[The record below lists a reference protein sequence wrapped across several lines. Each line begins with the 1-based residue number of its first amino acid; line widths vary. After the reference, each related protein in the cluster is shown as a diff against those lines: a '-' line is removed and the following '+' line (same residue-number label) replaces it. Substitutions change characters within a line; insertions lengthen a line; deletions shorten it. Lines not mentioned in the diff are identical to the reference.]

1 MKFLLSVIALLVLV
15 SCKSKSPSQD
25 TAELPRPDIHPVV
38 APPPSG
44 TTEPLTGNA
53 ADAGPAPKI
62 TFDRVRHNFGNIYHA
77 ERVTHE
83 FTFTNTG
90 QQDLLVTG
98 VKASCGCTQPTYPT
112 EPIAPG
118 EQGAISV
125 LYNSVG
131 KQGTQK
137 ADIRVKTND
146 PENPEVVLYL
156 SGRVLVKPQ

>member
-1 MKFLLSVIALLVLV
+1 MKFLLYVISLLILV
-15 SCKSKSPSQD
+15 SCKSKSSNQD
-25 TAELPRPDIHPVV
+25 TIQLPRPDIHPVV

-44 TTEPLTGNA
+44 TDESLASNA
-53 ADAGPAPKI
+53 TDTGPAPKI
-62 TFDRVRHNFGNIYHA
+62 TFDRVRYNFGNIYHA
-77 ERVTHE
+77 DKVTHE

-90 QQDLLVTG
+90 QQDLLITG
-98 VKASCGCTQPTYPT
+98 VRASCGCTKPSYPT

-118 EQGAISV
+118 AQGAISV

-137 ADIRVKTND
+137 ANIRVKTND